1 VDTCARKESDDG
13 GTPRFHAAL
22 FSATYGS
29 QYPSS
34 SPRPTSQRPPP
45 RPTPTPPGLALRL
58 RDGVRAAVAPR
69 PVRLRE
75 RAAPQRRL
83 KLSYKAAYILYW
95 YKSVRAD
102 ATYRQCRRMID
113 FLCNEP
119 LSPGQC
125 SKELRR
131 LGFTRKKL
139 AHLSRRRDEAQ
150 RVSWWTSPP
159 MPAVPGGPRGVRGLD
174 TRLLIDIDEK
184 PIWLHHC
191 NRNYGHALSGQRG
204 VVHRARD
211 PREGRKATLLLVS
224 HSHPF
229 RVATRPA
236 Y

>member
-1 VDTCARKESDDG
+1 MAYVRQW
-13 GTPRFHAAL
+13 PRGPYGYANEQRRNATILQPAHPTAQSRADMMVCSSRTLRRWRRQVAL
-22 FSATYGS
+22 LGH
-29 QYPSS
+29 PD
-34 SPRPTSQRPPP
+34 RR
-45 RPTPTPPGLALRL
+45 
-58 RDGVRAAVAPR
+58 GVRGG
-69 PVRLRE
+69 
-75 RAAPQRRL
+75 RRL